1 MRLQIVAYTLAIV
14 VLVAVV
20 TGSWAINNG
29 RRLIV
34 AAFTKDAVD
43 VTAVMARDVGKGLR
57 TLDPDAVRQPLLDTR
72 YNPSIRSAR
81 ILDRQG
87 RVIAAE
93 SRDPAALAEPMG
105 GSFVDEVMKA
115 SALVHRQ
122 EADTLSVGGPVLLP
136 SGSPAGF
143 IVVTFAA
150 DKIKLWRAGQIH
162 AFALVAIITALG
174 GGLVALLFARGFIR
188 PLIAITDVVR
198 AVALGR
204 LGTRVQIRRNDEI
217 GMLGAAVDAMAN
229 GLANRF
235 VTAEREHEVLRSA
248 KEQAEAASRTKSQF
262 LASMSHEL
270 RTPLNAIIGFSE
282 TILCG
287 YFGPLGNPRYVE
299 YVRDIHASGVH
310 LLAVISDVIDISK
323 IEAGAMSL
331 HEEDIDVATIIGE
344 CLPLMRDRTA
354 AAKVDLSVD
363 VQGGPLTL
371 RADPRLVKQIL
382 LNLLSNAVKFSLAG
396 GTIDIGAFRAAD
408 GSISLT
414 VRDTGIGMNAADIPR
429 VLRSLGQVEQD
440 EPRGFHGTGLGL
452 ALVRSFTELH
462 GGTVRIDSAPGS
474 GMTVTIQFPPSRGF
488 GIGAQPSGVIA

>member
-1 MRLQIVAYTLAIV
+1 
-14 VLVAVV
+14 
-20 TGSWAINNG
+20 
-29 RRLIV
+29 
-34 AAFTKDAVD
+34 
-43 VTAVMARDVGKGLR
+43 
-57 TLDPDAVRQPLLDTR
+57 
-72 YNPSIRSAR
+72 
-81 ILDRQG
+81 
-87 RVIAAE
+87 
-93 SRDPAALAEPMG
+93 
-105 GSFVDEVMKA
+105 
-115 SALVHRQ
+115 
-122 EADTLSVGGPVLLP
+122 
-136 SGSPAGF
+136 
-143 IVVTFAA
+143 
-150 DKIKLWRAGQIH
+150 
-162 AFALVAIITALG
+162 
-174 GGLVALLFARGFIR
+174 
-188 PLIAITDVVR
+188 
-198 AVALGR
+198 
-204 LGTRVQIRRNDEI
+204 
-217 GMLGAAVDAMAN
+217 
-229 GLANRF
+229 
-235 VTAEREHEVLRSA
+235 
-248 KEQAEAASRTKSQF
+248 
-262 LASMSHEL
+262 MSHEL

-382 LNLLSNAVKFSLAG
+382 LNLLSNAVKFSPAG

-440 EPRGFHGTGLGL
+440 ESRGFHGTGLGL